1 MLKKKAK
8 CGHPSRADIIS
19 QAIMNQAIPNYPTV
33 AVRPREIEQNY
44 TMGIFYLPVRPYF
57 FWVASFKL

>member
-33 AVRPREIEQNY
+33 AVRPRERAKLYDGDILF
-44 TMGIFYLPVRPYF
+44 TRPAILF
-57 FWVASFKL
+57 LGGLF